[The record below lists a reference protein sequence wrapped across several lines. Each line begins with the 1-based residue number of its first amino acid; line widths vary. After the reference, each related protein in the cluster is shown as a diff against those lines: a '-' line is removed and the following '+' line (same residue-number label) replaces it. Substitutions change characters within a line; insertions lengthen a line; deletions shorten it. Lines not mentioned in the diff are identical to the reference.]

1 VPPDMISQARSQL
14 ERELHPNDQLSLS
27 PGDNSSESDEKG
39 ASQKRETDDSQP
51 TCPPLSS
58 PVPAGHG
65 SCWHHANPW
74 LGRKKKRTKTAFAG
88 GGCPRSMPGLRAAAK
103 SVAAIEKGNEPTGN
117 HSQAPWC
124 LATCYNKFDIVRT
137 TCAIGRQIG
146 PFPSIDI
153 SVQFGLY
160 L

>member
-39 ASQKRETDDSQP
+39 ASQKRETDDSLP

-74 LGRKKKRTKTAFAG
+74 LGRQKKEPKQ
-88 GGCPRSMPGLRAAAK
+88 RSQAAA
-103 SVAAIEKGNEPTGN
+103 ARDR
-117 HSQAPWC
+117 C
-124 LATCYNKFDIVRT
+124 LVSAQQPRV
-137 TCAIGRQIG
+137 
-146 PFPSIDI
+146 
-153 SVQFGLY
+153 
-160 L
+160 